1 MVSHR
6 LRTYRTKPWPHFW
19 IEGMCQ
25 IVSLPLCC
33 SSHNMRELRSLD
45 KMLSGYFDCQN
56 RCPES
61 LPGRLRVKHEYHAD
75 DLEIGQVYVGYSAL
89 LLEDAYLKIDKNT
102 ANPGIDLM
110 DDLKFIGTRTE
121 PSGQSCHKNIIYH
134 ENDLVPGNIRH
145 MKAAMHGSLSKEE
158 GRVFIERWMR
168 EG

>member
-1 MVSHR
+1 
-6 LRTYRTKPWPHFW
+6 
-19 IEGMCQ
+19 MC
-25 IVSLPLCC
+25 
-33 SSHNMRELRSLD
+33 ELRSLD

-61 LPGRLRVKHEYHAD
+61 LPERLRVKHEYHAD

-102 ANPGIDLM
+102 ANPSIDLM
-110 DDLKFIGTRTE
+110 VFIGTRTE

-134 ENDLVPGNIRH
+134 EDALVPGNIRH

-168 EG
+168 EGRNILAGGCPSRRKGFSFGSRQQKTICRLAIPD